1 MGIVLLI
8 LWPVAE
14 LFVAIEVARAIGV
27 LETIVLLIIGWPLGL
42 WALRTQGGAAW
53 RRLNLALSERRT
65 PTREVLDGTLVL
77 FGGLLLMIPGFITD
91 VLGIALLLPPTRA
104 LVRPLLVRN
113 LGSRVVLR
121 ASGVRPVG
129 SQTVRRRL
137 DGTRYRPAP
146 APVVSSAPTG
156 TVRTLAFGEIGTGVW
171 VCAWAD
177 AETCVVVAGAADAPA
192 AAIPGAALNGISA
205 GEQWSVIA
213 DGLELIATSQGET
226 ADLAAFDGFD
236 QLCEVTGTV
245 RLGGVEHP
253 IVALGR
259 RGLRAGIDLS
269 RLDSLRDLGAWFA
282 ADDGLTLTAARPRGA
297 KGHDRDVIA
306 ASVFSEDGAKPVAD
320 PRLSSTYSSDGRL
333 LVPASSY
340 GSTRRTT
347 NSTRGV
353 RSPTPSARASRP
365 TVTASPSRCGR

>member
-121 ASGVRPVG
+121 ASE
-129 SQTVRRRL
+129 
-137 DGTRYRPAP
+137 
-146 APVVSSAPTG
+146 
-156 TVRTLAFGEIGTGVW
+156 FGRW
-171 VCAWAD
+171 
-177 AETCVVVAGAADAPA
+177 
-192 AAIPGAALNGISA
+192 
-205 GEQWSVIA
+205 
-213 DGLELIATSQGET
+213 
-226 ADLAAFDGFD
+226 
-236 QLCEVTGTV
+236 
-245 RLGGVEHP
+245 
-253 IVALGR
+253 GR
-259 RGLRAGIDLS
+259 RPSDVDSTARDIDQPQLRS
-269 RLDSLRDLGAWFA
+269 
-282 ADDGLTLTAARPRGA
+282 
-297 KGHDRDVIA
+297 
-306 ASVFSEDGAKPVAD
+306 
-320 PRLSSTYSSDGRL
+320 
-333 LVPASSY
+333 
-340 GSTRRTT
+340 
-347 NSTRGV
+347 
-353 RSPTPSARASRP
+353 
-365 TVTASPSRCGR
+365 